1 MLSFMRLFVVLL
13 TLPYLSL
20 CQQQQSCNES
30 EDQICTTTST
40 PIATPHRQL
49 PDDFIDPCQDSQASC
64 SQWANEGECLN
75 NPNFMLAQCPRSCGT
90 CVPLHDG
97 EEEESENAVASSVC
111 VDDEEKC
118 STWADMGECAINPL
132 CKLCAIVLCSVYH
145 ISDIHHRLIFG
156 HVFLFNELQN

>member
-13 TLPYLSL
+13 ILPYIL
-20 CQQQQSCNES
+20 CQQQQSCDA
-30 EDQICTTTST
+30 EDETCITTST

-118 STWADMGECAINPL
+118 STWADMGECAMNPL
-132 CKLCAIVLCSVYH
+132 CKLCAYVLCS
-145 ISDIHHRLIFG
+145 ISIISLIFS
-156 HVFLFNELQN
+156 HVNFWTCVSHIQ